1 MKPALLLY
9 PHISAYP
16 VLLLLG
22 FFFGWLLARSRA
34 RFYGILPRDLDNIGL
49 VLPLAGLFGARFF
62 ARLFYAKLPLLDA
75 LKVWEGDGL
84 VFYGGFIFGIGAV
97 LLYGLL
103 RKIRLSNLVDC
114 VAPSVALGLA
124 FGRIGCF
131 MAGCCWGDVCLPR
144 GELAVVHDPQM
155 VKRIQTFPAI
165 SPSNWPLSVK
175 FPKRSDAYQQ
185 HVKLGLLSAEAA
197 NSLRVHPVQLYE
209 AFLAA
214 SLCAYLCLQSRRA
227 RHQGD
232 IALAMLAGYAAIRFA
247 TEFLRA
253 DNKVYA
259 FGLTF
264 SQVVSIWI
272 LLGCVIWIAV
282 RSILM
287 RGRFRF
293 RIQAERPLAPI
304 GTSGSSSS
312 IYTTSSQRS
321 NL

>member
-9 PHISAYP
+9 PHVSAYP

-34 RFYGILPRDLDNIGL
+34 RFYGILPRDLDNISL
-49 VLPLAGLFGARFF
+49 ILPIAGLFGARFF
-62 ARLFYAKLPLLDA
+62 ARLFYAKLPLLEA

-84 VFYGGFIFGIGAV
+84 VFYGGFLFSIGAV
-97 LLYGLL
+97 LLYGIV
-103 RKIRLSNLVDC
+103 RRIRLLKLVDC
-114 VAPSVALGLA
+114 LAPSVALGLA

-131 MAGCCWGDVCLPR
+131 MAGCCWGDVCASR
-144 GELAVVHDPQM
+144 AELAVVEDSQI
-155 VKRIQTFPAI
+155 VGRIQTFPAI
-165 SPSNWPLSVK
+165 SQADWPLAMK
-175 FPKRSDAYQQ
+175 FPQRSDAHQQ
-185 HVKLGLLSAEAA
+185 HVKLGLTSARTAK
-197 NSLRVHPVQLYE
+197 SLPVHPVQLYE

-214 SLCAYLCLQSRRA
+214 GLCIYLCLRSRTA
-227 RHQGD
+227 RHHGD
-232 IALAMLAGYAAIRFA
+232 IAFAMLIGYALIRFA

-272 LLGCVIWIAV
+272 LLACVIGIAL
-282 RSILM
+282 RSIIL
-287 RGRFRF
+287 RR
-293 RIQAERPLAPI
+293 QVPAPVSI
-304 GTSGSSSS
+304 EPHVTPSVGSGSSSS
-312 IYTTSSQRS
+312 MYTTSSQRS